1 MLRVDTRFFL
11 SLSFS
16 SLLSVSVSEQVSLSA
31 LSSCPPSFRSPFL
44 FTHTFT
50 NIQLMN
56 IPALIHHRLSFIG
69 QLKAHTLPHTPT
81 HWQVVFCCPA
91 GAWRCDC
98 SLNSLSCLSLRVC
111 AHGCHDTIHRDRVP
125 QPSYPPLTPVR
136 QTGDSMFSPPA
147 LNVNNMLSVYV
158 SSFLSHLEGG

>member
-31 LSSCPPSFRSPFL
+31 LSSHPPSFLLPFL

-50 NIQLMN
+50 NVQLTN

-69 QLKAHTLPHTPT
+69 QLEAHTLPHTPT

-125 QPSYPPLTPVR
+125 PPSTLLSPLPE
-136 QTGDSMFSPPA
+136 QTGESMFSPPA

-158 SSFLSHLEGG
+158 SSFLSRLEGG